1 MKRQAL
7 TGSHDAPGCN
17 KQERRTPHPVMIPI
31 IIKVS
36 WLDPESAGGLNLPL
50 YHSSEASGMDVA
62 AAVAEPVTLLPGEI
76 KMIPTNLAVA
86 IPPGYEIQVRPRSG
100 LAIKHGVT
108 IINSPGTIDADYRG
122 EIKIGLINLGPK
134 PYTIQRGDRVAQLV
148 VAVVQRAEL
157 QVIAELDKTG
167 RQAGGFGH
175 TGK

>member
-1 MKRQAL
+1 MEAI
-7 TGSHDAPGCN
+7 
-17 KQERRTPHPVMIPI
+17 V
-31 IIKVS
+31 IKFS
-36 WLDPESAGGLNLPL
+36 WLDPESAAGLHLPS

-62 AAVAEPVTLLPGEI
+62 AAVAEPLELVPGAI
-76 KMIPTNLAVA
+76 KMIPTNFAVA

-122 EIKIGLINLGPK
+122 EVKIGLINFGPE
-134 PYTIQRGDRVAQLV
+134 PYTIYRGDRVAQLV
-148 VAVVQRAEL
+148 VAAVQRADL
-157 QVIAELDKTG
+157 QIVAELDKTV